1 LGGLVDMFESS
12 IEGREDI
19 YYYGPRSL
27 QYNASSYCEDIKS
40 APPPIK
46 NYFCTKCSEA
56 FYSAEGLA
64 QHYLQEHYSLE
75 NPLSAPSL
83 FVKGHPLPVKTTIRS
98 RLSERDITVF
108 HCDKYE
114 VDKNGSGWH
123 NFSEEE
129 FKKLILTETDSTMM
143 IRLTRFRRVDD
154 SSSFSEYHLYFRI
167 PQSTV
172 LDGIDKAFFKYLVK
186 KNLTHSDLSNFY
198 SALPDENSAREY
210 GDALGNFALALLI
223 KESTNDVLGKN
234 INFEEYTVK
243 FHSAFDVLKHF
254 HRPVAFAVTSVIR
267 FNLND
272 FLDNQP
278 DSMPVLYRANS
289 FFQSLVLNRGAI
301 RLNKAL
307 PETGEAD
314 GVTPICPV
322 DQVSDLIIKASDRL
336 QNNQPFF
343 IDRKDFLALFHET
356 PISEYDRVK
365 IDVLFA
371 ESCLRSKRHKIAEP
385 ILRQFHPLFGDWA
398 RKKVE
403 KGFFLWKR

>member
-198 SALPDENSAREY
+198 SARAGPLMVTGIVITADSKEFPLNELDVASFLRKPRRSA
-210 GDALGNFALALLI
+210 
-223 KESTNDVLGKN
+223 T
-234 INFEEYTVK
+234 
-243 FHSAFDVLKHF
+243 
-254 HRPVAFAVTSVIR
+254 TSE
-267 FNLND
+267 
-272 FLDNQP
+272 
-278 DSMPVLYRANS
+278 AS
-289 FFQSLVLNRGAI
+289 FFIPPTDML
-301 RLNKAL
+301 
-307 PETGEAD
+307 
-314 GVTPICPV
+314 
-322 DQVSDLIIKASDRL
+322 
-336 QNNQPFF
+336 
-343 IDRKDFLALFHET
+343 
-356 PISEYDRVK
+356 
-365 IDVLFA
+365 
-371 ESCLRSKRHKIAEP
+371 
-385 ILRQFHPLFGDWA
+385 
-398 RKKVE
+398 
-403 KGFFLWKR
+403 